1 MGYGERLKEIRRY
14 YRLTQT
20 EFAQKLYLSRNYI
33 AVLELERKPL
43 NNRIASMICDKFR
56 VRLEWLLN
64 GTGDMIQNNDPI
76 LTPEEQDED
85 LQKII
90 YKYSMLLPADK
101 KLLADFIDRFI

>member
-1 MGYGERLKEIRRY
+1 MGYGERLKAIRRY

-64 GTGDMIQNNDPI
+64 GTGDMIQGNTPI

-90 YKYSMLLPADK
+90 YKYSMLSPADK
-101 KLLADFIDRFI
+101 KLLADFIDRFV

>member
-1 MGYGERLKEIRRY
+1 MEYGERLKEIRRY

-64 GTGDMIQNNDPI
+64 GTGDMIQGNTPI

-90 YKYSMLLPADK
+90 YKYSMLSPADK
-101 KLLADFIDRFI
+101 KLLADFIDRFV

>member
-43 NNRIASMICDKFR
+43 NNRIASMICDKLR

-64 GTGDMIQNNDPI
+64 GTGDMMQSSDPTP
-76 LTPEEQDED
+76 TPEEQDEN

-90 YKYSMLLPADK
+90 YKYSTLSPADK
-101 KLLADFIDRFI
+101 KLLADFIDRFL

>member
-20 EFAQKLYLSRNYI
+20 EFAQKLYFSRNYI
-33 AVLELERKPL
+33 ALLELERALL
-43 NNRIASMICDKFR
+43 NDRVVGMICDKFHINR
-56 VRLEWLLN
+56 DWLLN
-64 GTGDMIQNNDPI
+64 GKGDMIQGDSQD

-90 YKYSMLLPADK
+90 YKYSMLSPADK
-101 KLLADFIDRFI
+101 KLLADFIDRFV

>member
-64 GTGDMIQNNDPI
+64 GTGDMIQGNTPI
-76 LTPEEQDED
+76 PTPEEQDED

-90 YKYSMLLPADK
+90 YKYSMLSPSQK
-101 KLLADFIDRFI
+101 KLLDEFIDLYV